1 MGKIWSVCSGSGG
14 VGKSTIALSLAVAA
28 AKEGY
33 ETILLDASGD
43 ARSCDLIL
51 GLESIISLDMIDVL
65 SKQTEIDSALY
76 AVPLRPRLRFACASL
91 HDSMPAG
98 EIGGIVLA
106 LNSMCDILV
115 IDLPTGIANTVKG
128 LMRSGDEHIIV
139 TRPDA
144 ASVRSCEKLMMRCRG
159 DLAGISLV
167 VNRMSR
173 EKGRKTAQYTLEAV
187 ENTLDRSALACIYE
201 DPSIPAGEKKG
212 KSAFEWDSA
221 ARDPLKAMVKTLLA
235 GA

>member
-28 AKEGY
+28 AKEGH

-51 GLESIISLDMIDVL
+51 GLESLVSLDMIDVL
-65 SKQTEIDSALY
+65 SRQTELDSALY
-76 AVPLRPRLRFACASL
+76 AVPMRQHLKFACASL
-91 HDSMPAG
+91 HDSMAAG
-98 EIGGIVLA
+98 EMCGIVLA

-115 IDLPTGIANTVKG
+115 IDLPTGSPDAGKG
-128 LMRSGDEHIIV
+128 IMRQGDERIVV

-144 ASVRSCEKLMMRCRG
+144 ASMRSCEKLMMRCRG
-159 DLAGISLV
+159 DLAGLSLI

-173 EKGRKTAQYTLEAV
+173 EKGRKAFQYTLEAV

-201 DPSIPAGEKKG
+201 DSAIPAGEKNG
-212 KSAFEWDSA
+212 KPAYECDSA
-221 ARDPLKAMVKTLLA
+221 VKGQLQTVIKTLLA